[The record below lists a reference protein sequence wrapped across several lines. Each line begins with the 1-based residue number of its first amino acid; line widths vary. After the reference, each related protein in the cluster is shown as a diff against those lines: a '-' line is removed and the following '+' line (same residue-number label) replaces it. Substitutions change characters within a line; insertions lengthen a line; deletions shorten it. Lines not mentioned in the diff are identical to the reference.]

1 MAGTAAVVRLEDVHK
16 TYRTGEVD
24 VHAVRGVS
32 LEIARGEFVAFMGSS
47 GSGKSTLMNLLGCL
61 DRPTRGRYLLDG
73 FDVSGLDRDQL
84 ADIRNRKLG
93 FVFQS
98 FNLLPRTSALENVEL
113 PLLYGEH
120 RLTNAELGEK
130 ARKVLATVGL
140 SGREDHHPSQLSG
153 GQQQRVAIARAL
165 INDPEVVLADEPTG
179 NLDSRTS
186 LEIMDIFQKLNERG
200 ITIVMVT
207 HETDI
212 AAFAKRNIVMRD
224 GTVQTDQPSRTTPD
238 CGKRNEEF
246 GDQEMKFESTF
257 KIAFRAL
264 RRNKLRSV
272 LTALGIIIGVGAV
285 IAMVSIGNGAKA
297 QVEQQIASLGENV
310 ILIFSGSV
318 TSSGIRTG
326 WGSAGTLKIE
336 DAEAI
341 RREVPGVIAVSEEV
355 ISTRQVSA
363 GNQNWFTRVYGES
376 PEYFDIRQWPLSDGA
391 SFTGQDVRSSNKVCV
406 IGRTTASQVF
416 GSEDPIGQVLR
427 IQGVPFL
434 VTGVLTPKGLSP
446 QGTDQDDIVIMP
458 YTSAMKRVIG
468 GSTLRGINVQV
479 ASPNDLAPAQQQIT
493 ELLRQRHN
501 IRAGRDDDFTVRNQ
515 QEIAE
520 TATATSRI
528 MALLLGAIAS
538 VSLIVGGIGIMN
550 IMLVSVTERTREIGV
565 RLAVGAHGRDIL
577 TQFLIEAVTL
587 SVIGGAIGILL
598 GLGASRML
606 SVFAHW
612 PTLISIPSIIAAF
625 FVSAAVGIFFG
636 FYPAREAARLDPI
649 EALRYE

>member
-1 MAGTAAVVRLEDVHK
+1 
-16 TYRTGEVD
+16 
-24 VHAVRGVS
+24 
-32 LEIARGEFVAFMGSS
+32 
-47 GSGKSTLMNLLGCL
+47 
-61 DRPTRGRYLLDG
+61 
-73 FDVSGLDRDQL
+73 
-84 ADIRNRKLG
+84 
-93 FVFQS
+93 
-98 FNLLPRTSALENVEL
+98 
-113 PLLYGEH
+113 
-120 RLTNAELGEK
+120 
-130 ARKVLATVGL
+130 
-140 SGREDHHPSQLSG
+140 
-153 GQQQRVAIARAL
+153 
-165 INDPEVVLADEPTG
+165 
-179 NLDSRTS
+179 
-186 LEIMDIFQKLNERG
+186 
-200 ITIVMVT
+200 
-207 HETDI
+207 
-212 AAFAKRNIVMRD
+212 
-224 GTVQTDQPSRTTPD
+224 
-238 CGKRNEEF
+238 
-246 GDQEMKFESTF
+246 MKFESTF

-264 RRNKLRSV
+264 RRNKMRSV

-355 ISTRQVSA
+355 ISTRQVSS

-376 PEYFDIRQWPLSDGA
+376 PEYFDIRQWPLNEGA
-391 SFTGQDVRSSNKVCV
+391 IFTPQDVRSANKVCV

-416 GSEDPIGQVLR
+416 GSDNPIGQVLR

-468 GSTLRGINVQV
+468 GTTLRGINVQV
-479 ASPNDLAPAQQQIT
+479 GSPDDLGPAQQQIT

-501 IRAGRDDDFTVRNQ
+501 IRPGREDDFTVRNQ

-520 TATATSRI
+520 TATSTSRV

-538 VSLIVGGIGIMN
+538 VSLLVGGIGIMN

-587 SVIGGAIGILL
+587 SSIGGVIGIIV
-598 GLGASRML
+598 GLGASQVL
-606 SVFAHW
+606 SAVANW
-612 PTLISIPSIIAAF
+612 PTLISVTSIIVAF
-625 FVSAAVGIFFG
+625 FFSAAVGIFFG
-636 FYPAREAARLDPI
+636 FYPARQASRLDPI

>member
-1 MAGTAAVVRLEDVHK
+1 M
-16 TYRTGEVD
+16 
-24 VHAVRGVS
+24 
-32 LEIARGEFVAFMGSS
+32 
-47 GSGKSTLMNLLGCL
+47 
-61 DRPTRGRYLLDG
+61 
-73 FDVSGLDRDQL
+73 
-84 ADIRNRKLG
+84 
-93 FVFQS
+93 
-98 FNLLPRTSALENVEL
+98 
-113 PLLYGEH
+113 
-120 RLTNAELGEK
+120 
-130 ARKVLATVGL
+130 KV
-140 SGREDHHPSQLSG
+140 
-153 GQQQRVAIARAL
+153 
-165 INDPEVVLADEPTG
+165 
-179 NLDSRTS
+179 
-186 LEIMDIFQKLNERG
+186 
-200 ITIVMVT
+200 
-207 HETDI
+207 
-212 AAFAKRNIVMRD
+212 
-224 GTVQTDQPSRTTPD
+224 
-238 CGKRNEEF
+238 
-246 GDQEMKFESTF
+246 ESTF

-341 RREVPGVIAVSEEV
+341 RHEVPGVIAVSEEV

-376 PEYFDIRQWPLSDGA
+376 PEYFDIRQWPLSNGA

-468 GSTLRGINVQV
+468 GSTLRGINIQV

-587 SVIGGAIGILL
+587 SAIGGAIGILL

>member
-1 MAGTAAVVRLEDVHK
+1 MK
-16 TYRTGEVD
+16 VD
-24 VHAVRGVS
+24 
-32 LEIARGEFVAFMGSS
+32 
-47 GSGKSTLMNLLGCL
+47 
-61 DRPTRGRYLLDG
+61 
-73 FDVSGLDRDQL
+73 
-84 ADIRNRKLG
+84 
-93 FVFQS
+93 
-98 FNLLPRTSALENVEL
+98 
-113 PLLYGEH
+113 
-120 RLTNAELGEK
+120 
-130 ARKVLATVGL
+130 
-140 SGREDHHPSQLSG
+140 
-153 GQQQRVAIARAL
+153 
-165 INDPEVVLADEPTG
+165 
-179 NLDSRTS
+179 
-186 LEIMDIFQKLNERG
+186 
-200 ITIVMVT
+200 
-207 HETDI
+207 
-212 AAFAKRNIVMRD
+212 
-224 GTVQTDQPSRTTPD
+224 
-238 CGKRNEEF
+238 
-246 GDQEMKFESTF
+246 STF

-297 QVEQQIASLGENV
+297 QVEEQIASLGENV

-363 GNQNWFTRVYGES
+363 GNQNWFTRIYGES

-391 SFTGQDVRSSNKVCV
+391 IFTAAGCAEREQGLRDRAHDREPDLRLGRSDRPGLAHSRVCLFSSPACS
-406 IGRTTASQVF
+406 R
-416 GSEDPIGQVLR
+416 
-427 IQGVPFL
+427 
-434 VTGVLTPKGLSP
+434 PKGLSP

-468 GSTLRGINVQV
+468 GTTLRGINVQV

-528 MALLLGAIAS
+528 MTLLLGAIAS

-587 SVIGGAIGILL
+587 SVIGGVIGILL

>member
-1 MAGTAAVVRLEDVHK
+1 
-16 TYRTGEVD
+16 
-24 VHAVRGVS
+24 
-32 LEIARGEFVAFMGSS
+32 
-47 GSGKSTLMNLLGCL
+47 
-61 DRPTRGRYLLDG
+61 
-73 FDVSGLDRDQL
+73 
-84 ADIRNRKLG
+84 
-93 FVFQS
+93 
-98 FNLLPRTSALENVEL
+98 
-113 PLLYGEH
+113 
-120 RLTNAELGEK
+120 
-130 ARKVLATVGL
+130 
-140 SGREDHHPSQLSG
+140 
-153 GQQQRVAIARAL
+153 
-165 INDPEVVLADEPTG
+165 
-179 NLDSRTS
+179 
-186 LEIMDIFQKLNERG
+186 
-200 ITIVMVT
+200 
-207 HETDI
+207 
-212 AAFAKRNIVMRD
+212 
-224 GTVQTDQPSRTTPD
+224 
-238 CGKRNEEF
+238 
-246 GDQEMKFESTF
+246 MKFESTF

-336 DAEAI
+336 DAQAI

-355 ISTRQVSA
+355 ISTSQVSA
-363 GNQNWFTRVYGES
+363 GNQNWFTRIYGES
-376 PEYFDIRQWPLSDGA
+376 PEYFDIREWPLSDGA
-391 SFTGQDVRSSNKVCV
+391 IFTAQDVRSANKVCV

-416 GSEDPIGQVLR
+416 GSENPIGQVLR
-427 IQGVPFL
+427 IKGVPFL
-434 VTGVLTPKGLSP
+434 ITGVLTPKGLSP

-458 YTSAMKRVIG
+458 YTSAMKRVMG
-468 GSTLRGINVQV
+468 GTTLRGINVQV

-501 IRAGRDDDFTVRNQ
+501 IHSGRDDDFTVRNQ

-528 MALLLGAIAS
+528 MTLLLGAIAS
-538 VSLIVGGIGIMN
+538 VSLVVGGIGIMN

-587 SVIGGAIGILL
+587 SVIGGVIGILL

-606 SVFAHW
+606 SIFAHW

-636 FYPAREAARLDPI
+636 FYPAQTAARLDPI